1 MTQEAAGVGAA
12 AGAADGCCEKL
23 GMPGRRGAPVRGF
36 GFGAAIRNPQEP
48 GRDEEVTEAFERWQV
63 RPRRTQQT

>member
-1 MTQEAAGVGAA
+1 MIESLSKA
-12 AGAADGCCEKL
+12 L
-23 GMPGRRGAPVRGF
+23 
-36 GFGAAIRNPQEP
+36 GAAIRNPQEP